1 MRIALVFV
9 AVLAACKTSEKKAGT
24 PSGPSVAASCDYVSQ
39 TVGENHS
46 CQEVYAE
53 SQVEALER
61 WCAKLQGPRDHGAF
75 AKAKACA
82 AGGRHGGCLY
92 PNGSVTWKYKGD
104 HACIGGLEFDDA
116 PPRKESTPYRCEN
129 PRLCT
134 ETQSVFDLTKT
145 VTAKNCETGGAKFS
159 AGSCSA
165 ENVVARCE
173 LHRQDAD
180 TTWFFYA
187 PVSAEQAKDTCQQLE
202 GTFAAAPAPVEAG
215 SGSAAADP
223 GSDGSSAK

>member
-1 MRIALVFV
+1 MRRALVLL

-24 PSGPSVAASCDYVSQ
+24 AAGPAAAASCDYVSQ

-46 CQEVYAE
+46 CQEVYADG
-53 SQVEALER
+53 QAGALAK
-61 WCAKLQGPRDHGAF
+61 WCAKLQGPRDHGTF
-75 AKAKACA
+75 AKGKGCA
-82 AGGRHGGCLY
+82 AEGRNGGCLH

-104 HACIGGLEFDDA
+104 VSCIGGLEFDDS

-145 VTAKNCETGGAKFS
+145 VTAKNCETGGSTFS
-159 AGSCSA
+159 AGSCST

-173 LHRQDAD
+173 LHGQDD
-180 TTWFFYA
+180 DMTWFFYA
-187 PVSAEQAKDTCQQLE
+187 PVSLEQAKDTCTQLE
-202 GTFAAAPAPVEAG
+202 GTFAESSTPPAAAG
-215 SGSAAADP
+215 SEGSAR
-223 GSDGSSAK
+223 GSSE